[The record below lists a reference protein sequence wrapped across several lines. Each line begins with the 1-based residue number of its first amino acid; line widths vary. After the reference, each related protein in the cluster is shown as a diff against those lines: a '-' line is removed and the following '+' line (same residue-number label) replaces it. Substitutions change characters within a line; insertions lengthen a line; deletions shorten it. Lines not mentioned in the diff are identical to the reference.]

1 MPSAFLSRDAR
12 LRETWKKA
20 FPDLIAG
27 TLAQVPPAAS
37 MIWVLRPTGAR
48 FDTLNLVSNIVR
60 QAAER
65 PVILLADEPGEEEAM
80 LALSAGASGYC
91 NGHAAPAVLA
101 QVALAVGNGGVWVG
115 QGLLQR
121 LLAAT
126 SRRLAASS
134 AASEANQAAWRE
146 RLTAREREVA
156 ILLARGESNKEIARR
171 MDITERTVK
180 AHVGA
185 MLEKLGVRDRLQLS
199 LIINGLEAPRG

>member
-1 MPSAFLSRDAR
+1 MPFAFLSRDAR

-27 TLAQVPPAAS
+27 TLAQAPAAAA
-37 MIWVLRPTGAR
+37 MIWILRPEGQVDVAALTAA
-48 FDTLNLVSNIVR
+48 IVR
-60 QAAER
+60 QAAGR
-65 PVILLADEPGEEEAM
+65 PVILLADEPNEEEAL

-101 QVALAVGNGGVWVG
+101 QVAQAVAHGGVWVG

-121 LLAAT
+121 LLAVT

-134 AASEANQAAWRE
+134 AVPEAGQAAWRE
-146 RLTAREREVA
+146 RLTAREQEVA
-156 ILLARGESNKEIARR
+156 VLVARGESNKEIARR
-171 MDITERTVK
+171 MEITERTVK

-185 MLEKLGVRDRLQLS
+185 MLEKFGVRDRLQLS
-199 LIINGLEAPRG
+199 LIINGLEAPR